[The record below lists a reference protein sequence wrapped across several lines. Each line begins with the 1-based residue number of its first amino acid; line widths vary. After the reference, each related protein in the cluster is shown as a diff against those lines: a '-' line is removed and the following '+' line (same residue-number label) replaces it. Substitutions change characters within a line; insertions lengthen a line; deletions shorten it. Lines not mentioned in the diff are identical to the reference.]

1 MKFIDQTE
9 IDVRSGDGGH
19 GLVSFR
25 AAKYQPKAGLDGGD
39 GGFGGNVYL
48 LGNAQLNSLSSL
60 YYRRMYAAGNGGK
73 GGTNNCTG
81 ADGEDLLIPVPV
93 GTVAVDRESG
103 RQVAEILED
112 GQKTLLAEGGVRGL
126 GNFRFVS
133 STHQAAEE
141 STDGTPGKEL
151 KLSLELKLIADVGFA
166 GFPNAGKSTLLSVI
180 SSATPKIA
188 DYPFTTL
195 TPHLGVVEVP
205 ASNAWENQ
213 SFVAADIP
221 GLIEGASDGKGLG
234 HEFLRHLERTKVI
247 AFILDAF
254 PFDEMQPIDA
264 FRVLERELFNFSEK
278 MHKKKRLIILSK
290 ADLAP
295 EGFDWATLEKPFLEM
310 GLDTVRISSVVGL
323 GIANLKQRVFKL
335 VDEEKHKIDIE
346 DIALEVTAPRE
357 EDTYTWLVRADDDS
371 KFGI

>member
-1 MKFIDQTE
+1 MKFLDQTE
-9 IDVRSGDGGH
+9 IDVRSGDGGD

-48 LGNAQLNSLSSL
+48 RGNSQLNSLSSL
-60 YYRRMYAAGNGGK
+60 YYRKMYAAGNGGK

-81 ADGEDLLIPVPV
+81 ADGEDLFIPVPV
-93 GTVAVDRESG
+93 GTIAYDRETG

-112 GQKTLLAEGGVRGL
+112 GQAVMLAEGGVRGL
-126 GNFRFVS
+126 GNFRFLS

-195 TPHLGVVEVP
+195 TPQLGVVEVP
-205 ASNAWENQ
+205 GSDSWESK

-247 AFILDAF
+247 AFILDSF
-254 PFDEMQPIDA
+254 PYDEMEPIEA
-264 FRVLERELFNFSEK
+264 YEVLERELYNFSEK
-278 MHKKKRLIILSK
+278 MHKKKRVIILSK

-295 EGFDWATLEKPFLEM
+295 EGFDWSTLEKPFHELGLE
-310 GLDTVRISSVVGL
+310 TIRISSVVGL
-323 GIANLKQRVFKL
+323 GISNLKQRVYKL
-335 VDEEKHKIDIE
+335 VEEEKHKIDIE
-346 DIALEVTAPRE
+346 EVPLTATPRE
-357 EDTYTWLVRADDDS
+357 EDTYTWLVRADDDNR
-371 KFGI
+371 FGI

>member
-9 IDVRSGDGGH
+9 IDVRSGDGGD

-39 GGFGGNVYL
+39 GGFGGGVYL

-60 YYRRMYAAGNGGK
+60 YYRRLYAAQNGGR

-81 ADGEDLLIPVPV
+81 ANGEDLVIPVPV
-93 GTVAVDRESG
+93 GTIAYDRETG
-103 RQVAEILED
+103 RMVAEILED
-112 GQKTLLAEGGVRGL
+112 GQKICLAEGGVRGL
-126 GNFRFVS
+126 GNLRFLS
-133 STHQAAEE
+133 SSHQAAEE
-141 STDGTPGKEL
+141 STDGSPGTEI
-151 KLSLELKLIADVGFA
+151 KLHLELKLIADIGFA

-195 TPHLGVVEVP
+195 TPQLGVVEVP
-205 ASNAWENQ
+205 GSNAWENA

-221 GLIEGASDGKGLG
+221 GLIEGASEGKGLG

-247 AFILDAF
+247 AFILDSF
-254 PFDEMQPIDA
+254 PFDELAPIEA
-264 FRVLERELFNFSEK
+264 FQVLERELFNFSEK
-278 MHKKKRLIILSK
+278 MHKKKRIIILSK

-295 EGFDWATLEKPFLEM
+295 EGFDWDALEKPFKKLGLE
-310 GLDTVRISSVVGL
+310 TVRVSSVAGL
-323 GIANLKQRVFKL
+323 GIPALKHRVYEL
-335 VDEEKHKIDIE
+335 IQEEKHKIDI
-346 DIALEVTAPRE
+346 DEVKVSAPKE
-357 EDTYTWLVRADDDS
+357 EDTYTWLVRADDDAQ
-371 KFGI
+371 FGI

>member
-1 MKFIDQTE
+1 MKFIDHTE

-39 GGFGGNVYL
+39 GGFGGHVYL
-48 LGNAQLNSLSSL
+48 VGNAQLNSLSSL
-60 YYRRMYAAGNGGK
+60 YYRRMYAAENGGK

-93 GTVAVDRESG
+93 GTIAYDRESG
-103 RQVAEILED
+103 RMVAEVLED
-112 GQKTLLAEGGVRGL
+112 GQKVLLAEGGLRGL
-126 GNFRFVS
+126 GNCRFVTS
-133 STHQAAEE
+133 SHQAAEE
-141 STDGTPGKEL
+141 STDGTEGKEI
-151 KLSLELKLIADVGFA
+151 KLQLELKLIADVGFA

-195 TPHLGVVEVP
+195 TPQLGVVEVP
-205 ASNAWENQ
+205 GADTWHNA

-221 GLIEGASDGKGLG
+221 GLIEGASEGKGLG

-247 AFILDAF
+247 AFILDTF
-254 PFDEMQPIDA
+254 PFDEMPPFNA
-264 FRVLERELFNFSEK
+264 FRVLESELFNFSEK
-278 MHKKKRLIILSK
+278 MHKKKRVIILSK

-295 EGFDWATLEKPFLEM
+295 EGFNWDTVEKPFRDIGLE
-310 GLDTVRISSVVGL
+310 TVRVSSVVGT
-323 GIANLKQRVFKL
+323 GIPNLKRRVFEL
-335 VDEEKHKIDIE
+335 IQEEKHKIDI
-346 DIALEVTAPRE
+346 DAVTVTAPKE
-357 EDTYTWLVRADDDS
+357 EDSYTWLVRAHEDA